1 MAYKWPDKDPDETL
15 DFSVDW
21 SRFIPNKTLA
31 AANWFIKDAD
41 GTKQSVSN
49 ADTVDGL
56 QFVAPSLAADDK
68 VATAR
73 FANGTV
79 GKTYLVTCSITTG
92 DGLTFERNIS
102 LRIREK

>member
-1 MAYKWPDKDPDETL
+1 MAYKWPDKDPDETI

-31 AANWFIKDAD
+31 AANWFIKDSD
-41 GTKQSVSN
+41 GTKTSVTNSQ
-49 ADTVDGL
+49 TVDGL
-56 QFVAPSLAADDK
+56 QFVSPTLEASDK

-73 FANGTV
+73 FASGTV
-79 GKTYLVTCSITTG
+79 GKKYTVTCSITTG